1 MSYLAISWLCLLA
14 FFIVVI
20 LEMLLPSAGVLFVV
34 SLLLAGGAVIAGFL
48 HSLYLGAAMVALLV
62 VSMPALFAL
71 FAHGAVASGALM
83 YGLLKMAIAVLA
95 TVIADETM
103 FNGLSQPQEGWVPMI
118 RRSAVFLGICWVLAV
133 T

>member
-1 MSYLAISWLCLLA
+1 MFNKIKSWFTEPHLVQHQITPRHARRGEVAEASTGETETVKLKKWVKSTLGTAPWAALAI
-14 FFIVVI
+14 I
-20 LEMLLPSAGVLFVV
+20 
-34 SLLLAGGAVIAGFL
+34 
-48 HSLYLGAAMVALLV
+48 
-62 VSMPALFAL
+62 LFAL

-118 RRSAVFLGICWVLAV
+118 RRSAVFMGICWVLAV

>member
-1 MSYLAISWLCLLA
+1 MFSKIKSWFTEPHLTQHQITPRHVRRTGEVVEATTAETETVKLKKWVKSTLGTAPWAALAI
-14 FFIVVI
+14 I
-20 LEMLLPSAGVLFVV
+20 
-34 SLLLAGGAVIAGFL
+34 
-48 HSLYLGAAMVALLV
+48 
-62 VSMPALFAL
+62 LFAL

>member
-1 MSYLAISWLCLLA
+1 
-14 FFIVVI
+14 
-20 LEMLLPSAGVLFVV
+20 
-34 SLLLAGGAVIAGFL
+34 
-48 HSLYLGAAMVALLV
+48 
-62 VSMPALFAL
+62 
-71 FAHGAVASGALM
+71 M

-118 RRSAVFLGICWVLAV
+118 RRSAVFMGICWVLAV